1 MNNSQLVKLR
11 DVLNVY
17 FSYSEVADIMLSL
30 GIDPEYL
37 SGTSKS
43 QKIREF
49 IVYLQRH
56 DQLTDLIN
64 LIAHE
69 RPDVDLSFLSGEPS
83 DSSQSPTSP
92 RITGQLTSTLEE
104 VISSATA
111 TVTDNIS
118 SIPVYQKD
126 IETLEHELAGLRQ
139 QTLELATRIES
150 GDSESKAVYE
160 LVTAMVGAA
169 NRAVGRTEDLT
180 AVLVPPENPRIRLL
194 MEHDV
199 DRLEEY
205 RSDENIAF
213 LLTGL
218 FAGAAVSIF
227 VNWATD
233 STFSPTPISITLL
246 ILFGLLALGAY
257 YWGYRLKK
265 RADTIHK
272 RQPQAPNTNS

>member
-1 MNNSQLVKLR
+1 MFDLGVDPELLPGQSKTQKSRELVVFMERRGKLDQLVDAIERLQPVLGLSQLT
-11 DVLNVY
+11 
-17 FSYSEVADIMLSL
+17 A
-30 GIDPEYL
+30 
-37 SGTSKS
+37 
-43 QKIREF
+43 
-49 IVYLQRH
+49 
-56 DQLTDLIN
+56 
-64 LIAHE
+64 
-69 RPDVDLSFLSGEPS
+69 PDS
-83 DSSQSPTSP
+83 DSSRYPVSAPV
-92 RITGQLTSTLEE
+92 TGQLSSSLEG
-104 VISSATA
+104 ISLDATA
-111 TVTDNIS
+111 VVTQNTPP
-118 SIPVYQKD
+118 IPVYQKD
-126 IETLEHELAGLRQ
+126 IDGLKNEIAGLRQ
-139 QTLELATRIES
+139 QTIELIAKIGS
-150 GDSESKAVYE
+150 GDSESKAVDE
-160 LVTAMVGAA
+160 LANEIIRAA

-180 AVLVPPENPRIRLL
+180 AVLVPPKNPRIRLL

-265 RADTIHK
+265 RAETIHK
-272 RQPQAPNTNS
+272 RQPQAPNTIS